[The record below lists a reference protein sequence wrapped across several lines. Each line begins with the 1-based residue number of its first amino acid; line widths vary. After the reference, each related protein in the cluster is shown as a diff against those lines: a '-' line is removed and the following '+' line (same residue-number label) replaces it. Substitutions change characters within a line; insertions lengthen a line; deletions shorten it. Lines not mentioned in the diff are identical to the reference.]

1 MTSTRTLLC
10 FDARGI
16 ASTSGTC
23 EPGDAQVIFAE
34 GVMRDTVATT
44 ALGKVLR

>member
-1 MTSTRTLLC
+1 MSSNRTLLC

-16 ASTSGTC
+16 ASTAGSCQT
-23 EPGDAQVIFAE
+23 GDAQVIFAE
-34 GVMRDTVATT
+34 GATADTIVTT